1 MMLQEGWW
9 STSNSNQRRKTK
21 RDKRPSEIVVLWF
34 SREVQPLTALTAIQS
49 HPVFSKGP
57 TPLGSKFNCTTTC
70 SPGRSSSKRVPKPIC
85 TYQASGRAGNHI
97 LVSITHETSPSP
109 PSPPPATRA
118 ARTRSSRSS
127 RSTTNNNNQQEQ
139 PQPRPT
145 TNNNHIIINNNKK
158 NGSDTDSP
166 RHSFG
171 SRDIGQM
178 KPTGR

>member
-1 MMLQEGWW
+1 MILQEGWW
-9 STSNSNQRRKTK
+9 STSNSNQRRRKTK
-21 RDKRPSEIVVLWF
+21 RDNRPSEIVVLWV

-49 HPVFSKGP
+49 HPVFTKGP

-70 SPGRSSSKRVPKPIC
+70 SPGPSSSKRVPKPIC

-97 LVSITHETSPSP
+97 LASITHETSPSP
-109 PSPPPATRA
+109 PSPAITT
-118 ARTRSSRSS
+118 ARTRSSRST

-139 PQPRPT
+139 PRPM
-145 TNNNHIIINNNKK
+145 TNNQQQPHHQQQK

>member
-1 MMLQEGWW
+1 MILQEGWW
-9 STSNSNQRRKTK
+9 STSNSNQRRRKTK
-21 RDKRPSEIVVLWF
+21 RDNRPSEIVVLWV

-49 HPVFSKGP
+49 HPVFTKGP

-70 SPGRSSSKRVPKPIC
+70 SPGPSSSKRVPKPIC

-97 LVSITHETSPSP
+97 LASITHETSPSP
-109 PSPPPATRA
+109 PSPPPAITT
-118 ARTRSSRSS
+118 ARTRSSRST

-139 PQPRPT
+139 PRPM
-145 TNNNHIIINNNKK
+145 TNNQQQPHHQQQK